1 MPEFYA
7 DWSRMFSLSEE
18 LRAASIRLKSLVEQT
33 GSIRNNLV
41 IGNEEA
47 IQIHNALN
55 KSNSKSERIIV
66 SLRKSSE
73 AMEQAANTYKNT
85 EMKLLDNDNYSGE
98 GKNSQNQDR
107 LNITGMEVLFGVLS
121 QLISPMPVIGIA
133 RGLLG
138 YFLGNNPSV
147 NVAGD
152 LFGGSVNGESKV
164 TFGIDPDT
172 GLKDVRAEVG
182 FDAEG
187 HLLDGSITTNLGM
200 VSGNAG
206 LTIGAISASGKIGG
220 SLYKDGKFAPGI
232 EAEIKASVA
241 AAKGSAGVSY
251 GSEKNNAHINTEG
264 TLFGAEAEASGRA
277 GVITYE
283 DEKGNVK
290 TEVGVEGKVGA
301 EAYIA
306 KGEISG
312 GFTIAGIKVD
322 VGIGGKV
329 GGAGV
334 SAEGRLTAGGAK
346 GKIGAGLG
354 IGGDIELSIDWSNA
368 EIFGVQ
374 LSDLLSF

>member
-18 LRAASIRLKSLVEQT
+18 LRSASIRLKSLIEQT

-66 SLRKSSE
+66 SLRKSGE
-73 AMEQAANTYKNT
+73 VMEQAANTYKNT
-85 EMKLLDNDNYSGE
+85 EMKLLDENNNSGE
-98 GKNSQNQDR
+98 ENNDQIQDK
-107 LNITGMEVLFGVLS
+107 IYAFGIVDFDILKR
-121 QLISPMPVIGIA
+121 LISPLVVIGIS

-147 NVAGD
+147 NID
-152 LFGGSVNGESKV
+152 SEWLGGSINGKSKV

-200 VSGNAG
+200 LSGNAG
-206 LTIGAISASGKIGG
+206 LTIGAIGASGKIGG
-220 SLYKDGKFAPGI
+220 SLYKDGKFAPAI
-232 EAEIKASVA
+232 EAELKANVA
-241 AAKGSAGVSY
+241 VAKSSAGVSY

-283 DEKGNVK
+283 DKTGNVK
-290 TEVGVEGKVGA
+290 TEVGVEGKLGA

-306 KGEISG
+306 KGKISG

-322 VGIGGKV
+322 VGIGGNL

-334 SAEGRLTAGGAK
+334 SAESRLTAGGAK

-354 IGGDIELSIDWSNA
+354 VGGDIEVSIDWSNA
-368 EIFGVQ
+368 EIFGVRI
-374 LSDLLSF
+374 SDIFSF